1 MEINN
6 RLYKEFKVL
15 VIGMLTELVRRIV
28 DYSENFKRKKI

>member
-15 VIGMLTELVRRIV
+15 VIGMLIELVRRIV